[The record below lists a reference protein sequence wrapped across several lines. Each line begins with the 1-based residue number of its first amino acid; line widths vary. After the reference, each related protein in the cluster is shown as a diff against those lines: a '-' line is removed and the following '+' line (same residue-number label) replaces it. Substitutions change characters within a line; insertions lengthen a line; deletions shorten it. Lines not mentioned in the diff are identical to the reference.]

1 VQHGGAWALPVRP
14 VGALLGAALAV
25 QHVGAGNFVV
35 AAAHQAQFDLVL
47 HVFNV
52 EGAAARARA
61 HQRADHGLGQLST
74 VSRTLADAA
83 PCVPCTARKA
93 FIMAT
98 AILLGSNGTT
108 APLRRM
114 IW

>member
-1 VQHGGAWALPVRP
+1 
-14 VGALLGAALAV
+14 
-25 QHVGAGNFVV
+25 VV

-47 HVFNV
+47 HVFDV

-61 HQRADHGLGQLST
+61 QQRAHHGSRSGAST
-74 VSRTLADAA
+74 VSRTLAEAA
-83 PCVPCTARKA
+83 PWVPCTARKA
-93 FIMAT
+93 FISAT
-98 AILLGSNGTT
+98 AILFGSKDTT